1 MNMTKL
7 ILTMS
12 LAGFVSSAQ
21 AADDQTQRKER
32 PQESSV
38 KASQANKATGFGSG
52 TGMGAGAG
60 SGSAS
65 SMSGTG
71 AGRGVGSGEGYGS
84 NFSMPAG
91 GTMPTGTTSPM
102 PTGTTSTG
110 TAPGY

>member
-12 LAGFVSSAQ
+12 LAGLVSSVQ

-38 KASQANKATGFGSG
+38 KASQADKATGFGSG
-52 TGMGAGAG
+52 TGMGVGG
-60 SGSAS
+60 SSG

-71 AGRGVGSGEGYGS
+71 SGSGSGGS
-84 NFSMPAG
+84 SAG
-91 GTMPTGTTSPM
+91 SKGGATDERK
-102 PTGTTSTG
+102 
-110 TAPGY
+110 